1 MINPIYIR
9 VMNGLANRLRTIQSF
24 YHFSLIKNR
33 PLKICWA
40 IGQGFSE
47 DKFDDLFE
55 NKLDFIS
62 VEQYNKVSE
71 SCVNL
76 EKLFTKDKDRPDN
89 YILNKSLDY
98 ILSVINNEIFC
109 YHGDSCLEY
118 IFPGQFPLSSCSFLK
133 NLIIKKDIEVKI
145 NRIFKKFTPY
155 TVGVHVRRGDAWS
168 SPWRSYY
175 EVSTDHAF
183 INLMRKELNKNPEAN
198 FFLATDCK
206 STQDLFLE
214 LFSEKI
220 ISNKEKNFFESV
232 DFKENKP
239 FQKDALMDMVL
250 LSRTSRIIGS
260 NWSSFSVIA
269 AKMGGKNF
277 SIAKE

>member
-76 EKLFTKDKDRPDN
+76 EKLFTITPQQ
-89 YILNKSLDY
+89 YGFLMSLSLLKSHSL
-98 ILSVINNEIFC
+98 
-109 YHGDSCLEY
+109 G
-118 IFPGQFPLSSCSFLK
+118 
-133 NLIIKKDIEVKI
+133 
-145 NRIFKKFTPY
+145 
-155 TVGVHVRRGDAWS
+155 
-168 SPWRSYY
+168 
-175 EVSTDHAF
+175 
-183 INLMRKELNKNPEAN
+183 
-198 FFLATDCK
+198 
-206 STQDLFLE
+206 
-214 LFSEKI
+214 
-220 ISNKEKNFFESV
+220 
-232 DFKENKP
+232 
-239 FQKDALMDMVL
+239 L
-250 LSRTSRIIGS
+250 L
-260 NWSSFSVIA
+260 
-269 AKMGGKNF
+269 
-277 SIAKE
+277 